1 MARKWRPSLGFVL
14 GGALAGTLALSL
26 VGLVVLR
33 YLGPE
38 IGFRPA
44 AAILAT
50 GIGLATAGLGW
61 LLVRLLLRPIRA
73 LEDYAA
79 QVRARPRD
87 PVDPPHHFGTQ
98 ELRATADSVID
109 MAGTLRAREATIRN
123 YTDHVTHEIK
133 SPVAAIRAASELLSD
148 GDLTAEDRALVGQIE
163 GAAAEIQTQLDALRD
178 AARAREPR
186 HVGRARV
193 AELELSH
200 PGLRIEVEGEAE
212 LPLSPDGLRLVL
224 RHLIDNA
231 AAHGA
236 GRVMVR
242 SEELPGEVVLRVAD
256 DGPGVSEGNHARVF
270 DAFFTTRREAGG
282 TGMGLHIL
290 RNVVEAH
297 GGSVT
302 LEPGGQGDQGA
313 RFRVSFPV

>member
-26 VGLVVLR
+26 AGLVVLR

-44 AAILAT
+44 AALLAAV
-50 GIGLATAGLGW
+50 IGLATAGLGW

-79 QVRARPRD
+79 QVRARPRA
-87 PVDPPHHFGTQ
+87 PVDPPRHFGTQ

-109 MAGTLRAREATIRN
+109 MAGTLQGREATIRN

-133 SPVAAIRAASELLSD
+133 SPVAAIRAASELLAD
-148 GDLTAEDRALVGQIE
+148 GKLSAEDRALVAQIE
-163 GAAAEIQTQLDALRD
+163 GAALEIQTQLEALRE

-193 AELELSH
+193 GELELSH
-200 PGLRIEVEGEAE
+200 PELHIEVEGEAE
-212 LPLSPDGLRLVL
+212 VPLSPDGLRLVL
-224 RHLIDNA
+224 GHLIDNA

-236 GRVMVR
+236 GRVSVR
-242 SEELPGEVVLRVAD
+242 SEAFAGEVVLRVED
-256 DGPGVSEGNHARVF
+256 DGPGISEGNRDRVF

-297 GGSVT
+297 GGSVV
-302 LEPGGQGDQGA
+302 LEPGGSGA
-313 RFRVSFPV
+313 RFRLSFSA